1 MYMSSETEV
10 MIRQSL
16 VFVILVHVIVI
27 LFFYLVRVSYIS
39 YLRTQNIIILYRKN
53 ILGYLWPGKG

>member
-1 MYMSSETEV
+1 MYMLSKTEV
-10 MIRQSL
+10 MIHQSL

-27 LFFYLVRVSYIS
+27 LFSLVRVSYIS

>member
-10 MIRQSL
+10 MIHQSL

-27 LFFYLVRVSYIS
+27 LFSLVRVSYIS
-39 YLRTQNIIILYRKN
+39 YLRTQNIIILCGEN